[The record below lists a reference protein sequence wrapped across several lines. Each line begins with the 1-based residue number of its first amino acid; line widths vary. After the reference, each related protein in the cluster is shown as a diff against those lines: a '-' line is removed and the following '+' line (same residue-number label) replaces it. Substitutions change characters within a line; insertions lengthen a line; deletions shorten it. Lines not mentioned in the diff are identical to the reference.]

1 MKKILIASVL
11 AFSVMLLSA
20 CAAALLGGQSSGTYG
35 STGDGRGGSQVVVDR
50 AITATLRERLSA
62 DQVTAGSEIQIETTN
77 AVVVLKGDVV
87 SVRISRRAAEIAGE
101 VDKVRAVRNHLWVRS
116 GD

>member
-35 STGDGRGGSQVVVDR
+35 STGDGRGTFPRPMNAQATPG
-50 AITATLRERLSA
+50 TA
-62 DQVTAGSEIQIETTN
+62 
-77 AVVVLKGDVV
+77 
-87 SVRISRRAAEIAGE
+87 
-101 VDKVRAVRNHLWVRS
+101 
-116 GD
+116 